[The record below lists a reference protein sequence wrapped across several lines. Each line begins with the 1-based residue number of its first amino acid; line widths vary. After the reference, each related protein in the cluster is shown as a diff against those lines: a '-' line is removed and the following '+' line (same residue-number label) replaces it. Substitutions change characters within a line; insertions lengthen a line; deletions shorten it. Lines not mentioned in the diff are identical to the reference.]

1 MHKKLLL
8 VFALLPCW
16 ASAQDT
22 LTLESVIR
30 IALEKNYSIRIAE
43 RNRQIAANEV
53 TLGNA
58 GFFPIVT
65 AQLNRQNSYFPRFIQ
80 SRQVVI
86 AADTVTGAP
95 ARTQDQV
102 QDFSNRTNKS
112 FNYGATVNWTIFDGM
127 GMFIALDRLEELQAA
142 GNEQAHATIEITV
155 ADVSNA
161 YYNVI
166 QLQQRVVAFAEAL
179 NISAQRLELAKAQYE
194 VGSGS
199 KLNFLAAQVDYNTD
213 KSALIGQEQLLS
225 NAKTSLNQLLGRAPA
240 TNFSV
245 NDSIIVNDKLDLE
258 AIRAQALNQN
268 PDILVAQRNRNIAA
282 LDRRLIQSQR
292 LPQVNVFTGYT
303 HNNQQSRAGLFP
315 NTNLSDVINYGVSAT
330 LTIFDGNNLN
340 RRIQNQRITE
350 DIRNLQLED
359 LKVWVEADLQ
369 RTFTDY
375 QNALNLLQL
384 EQENF
389 KIATQNVEIA
399 LERYRIGVATAL
411 ELREVQRNSV
421 ATASRLIDAAY
432 NAKLAEIELQ
442 RLSSTIIQ

>member
-1 MHKKLLL
+1 MHKKLFL
-8 VFALLPCW
+8 VFALLPLW

-22 LTLESVIR
+22 LNLESVIR
-30 IALEKNYSIRIAE
+30 IALEKNYAIKIAQG
-43 RNRQIAANEV
+43 NRQIAANEV

-58 GFFPIVT
+58 GFLPLFT

-80 SRQVVI
+80 SRQTLV
-86 AADTVTGAP
+86 AADPTTGAP
-95 ARTQDQV
+95 AQTVDV
-102 QDFSNRTNKS
+102 TQDFSNRTNKT

-127 GMFIALDRLEELQAA
+127 GMFIAMDRLEELQAA
-142 GNEQAHATIEITV
+142 GNEQAQATIEITV
-155 ADVSNA
+155 ADVSSA

-166 QLQQRVVAFAEAL
+166 QLQQRVGAFRDAL
-179 NISAQRLELAKAQYE
+179 DISAQRLDLAKAQYE

-199 KLNFLAAQVDYNTD
+199 KLNFLAAQVDFNTD

-225 NAKTSLNQLLGRAPA
+225 NAKTTLNQLLGRTPSADF
-240 TNFSV
+240 TV
-245 NDSIIVNDKLDLE
+245 RDSIIVNDQLNLE
-258 AIRAQALNQN
+258 NLRTQALSQN
-268 PDILVAQRNRNIAA
+268 PDLLVAQRNRNISA
-282 LDRRLIQSQR
+282 LDRRLVQSQR
-292 LPQVNVFTGYT
+292 WPQVNLFTGYT
-303 HNNQQSRAGLFP
+303 HNNQQNRAGLFP
-315 NTNLSDVINYGVSAT
+315 NTNLSDVINYGVQAT

-359 LKVWVEADLQ
+359 LKIRVEADVQ

-375 QNALNLLQL
+375 RNALNLLQL
-384 EQENF
+384 ESENL
-389 KIATQNVEIA
+389 KIAQQNVEIA
-399 LERYRIGVATAL
+399 LERYRLGVATPL

-442 RLSSTIIQ
+442 RLSSSIIQ